1 MTKNRTTATADS
13 ITLLKQRRAGLAARH
28 AELEGGLRRA
38 VAERD
43 ALAEALPDLRSRGL
57 VNGDEGARAEL
68 QNSNA
73 RLLVTHDTVAGFEH
87 EAGRCKA
94 ELAQVEAELAE
105 AERASKL
112 AEADAHLRAADEAEA
127 EYAKHIDAAG
137 AAAQRVSDEIDA
149 ADRLYAALEMPPVD
163 RRGRRR
169 VMGARAVRAL
179 SGNGARSSVDLGAL
193 SRMTPNEARRYLQ

>member
-94 ELAQVEAELAE
+94 ELAQVEAE
-105 AERASKL
+105 RASKL

-149 ADRLYAALEMPPVD
+149 ADRLYAAPEMPPLD

-169 VMGARAVRAL
+169 GVG
-179 SGNGARSSVDLGAL
+179 
-193 SRMTPNEARRYLQ
+193 